1 MTALEKIIGIHER
14 VTIFLY
20 FQFYKYATLAKTEIV
35 YQKNVRAKVA
45 MDFT

>member
-20 FQFYKYATLAKTEIV
+20 FQFYKYATLAKTEIA
-35 YQKNVRAKVA
+35 YPKNLRAKVA